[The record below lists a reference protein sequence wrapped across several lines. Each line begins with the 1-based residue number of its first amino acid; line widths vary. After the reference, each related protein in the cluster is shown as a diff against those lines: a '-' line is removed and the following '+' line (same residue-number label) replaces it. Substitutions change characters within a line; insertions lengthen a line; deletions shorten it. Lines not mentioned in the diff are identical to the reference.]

1 MVASKRVAV
10 ILSLTD
16 RFSSGFK
23 KFQEATSTTEKET
36 RRLQNRI
43 KRFGADAKSAF
54 ENFALGSVKAVG
66 AAGTALAALGVKT
79 GLSEALDLE
88 GYRQQLNTATKD
100 TQKASQ
106 IMQNAVK
113 LANKTPF
120 EAGELVEAAAKF
132 ESMGMSADKWLT
144 LTGDMAAATNKSF
157 DQATEALIDAQT
169 GELERLK
176 EFGITKAMIAD
187 QAEKMFTDQQIIN
200 NQGQIVNQEKF
211 NEALV
216 ALMKDK
222 YTGGMEAQ
230 ANTVRGA
237 WSTVTGVT
245 KSALAT
251 LVGMSFDG
259 SLRSGSA
266 LEAIKNKVQE
276 LGAVFEKWQQDGTL
290 DRFAKKFDETLQ
302 KIGNFAV
309 PVLQKVGSGFKW
321 VADNANWLLPVVAGV
336 WSAFKAY
343 TILNSA
349 VNGFKLLAA
358 GIGLVNGAL
367 RISPIF
373 VIAAVIGG
381 IIAILTA
388 LGVNWSSVFS
398 TIQSW
403 TQTAKDAFDK
413 FTNFIQSFSLPQWIA
428 NLANTYLPKIRD
440 GAQWALDKFKDLIG
454 WLKNVSLPSWVTT
467 LGSKISSGY
476 NALKSAVSGHATGT
490 TYFSG
495 GLTHINEGGRGETVV
510 LPSGTQII
518 PHDVAKKQPSAVA
531 GGGDIN
537 VTVQIQGNVIGNGEF
552 ANYVGKVVAKQIV
565 KVVKNR

>member
-1 MVASKRVAV
+1 MASKRVAV

-23 KFQEATSTTEKET
+23 KFQEATKTTEKET
-36 RRLQNRI
+36 RRLQNQI
-43 KRFGADAKSAF
+43 KRFGADAKNAF
-54 ENFALGSVKAVG
+54 TNFASSSVKAVG
-66 AAGTALAALGVKT
+66 AAGAALAGLGAKT

-106 IMQNAVK
+106 IMQYAVN

-120 EAGELVEAAAKF
+120 EAGELVEGAAKF
-132 ESMGMSADKWLT
+132 EAMGMSANKWLT
-144 LTGDMAAATNKSF
+144 RTGDMAAATNKGF

-211 NEALV
+211 NEALI
-216 ALMKDK
+216 ALMEDK
-222 YTGGMEAQ
+222 FSGGMEAQ
-230 ANTVRGA
+230 AETVRGA
-237 WSTVTGVT
+237 WSTVTGIT

-251 LVGMSFDG
+251 LVGMSSDG

-266 LEAIKNKVQE
+266 LDYIKNKVKE
-276 LGAVFEKWQQDGTL
+276 LGASFERWQQDGTL
-290 DRFAKKFDETLQ
+290 ERFAQRFDQTLQ
-302 KIGNFAV
+302 TIGNFAV
-309 PVLQKVGSGFKW
+309 PILQKVGSGFKF
-321 VADNANWLLPVVAGV
+321 VADNANWLLPIVAGV

-343 TILNSA
+343 SIINGA

-367 RISPIF
+367 TISPIF
-373 VIAAVIGG
+373 MIAATIGG
-381 IIAILTA
+381 IITLLTA
-388 LGVNWSSVFS
+388 LGVNWSSVFGVV
-398 TIQSW
+398 QSW
-403 TQTAKDAFDK
+403 TQKAKDKFDE
-413 FTNFIQSFSLPQWIA
+413 FSSFIHSFSVPSWISS
-428 NLANTYLPKIRD
+428 LADTYLPKIEN
-440 GAQWALDKFKDLIG
+440 GAQWALDKFQSLIG
-454 WLKNVSLPSWVTT
+454 WLNNVSLPSWVTS

-495 GLTHINEGGRGETVV
+495 GLTRINEGGRGETVV

-537 VTVQIQGNVIGNGEF
+537 VTVQIQGSVIGNGDF

>member
-1 MVASKRVAV
+1 MASKRVAV

-23 KFQEATSTTEKET
+23 KFQEATKTTEKET
-36 RRLQNRI
+36 RRLQNQI
-43 KRFGADAKSAF
+43 KRFGADAKNAF
-54 ENFALGSVKAVG
+54 TNFASSSVKAVG
-66 AAGTALAALGVKT
+66 AAGAALAGLGAKT

-106 IMQNAVK
+106 IMQYAVN

-120 EAGELVEAAAKF
+120 EAGELVEGAAKF
-132 ESMGMSADKWLT
+132 EAMGMSANKWLT
-144 LTGDMAAATNKSF
+144 RTGDMAAATNKGF

-211 NEALV
+211 NEALI
-216 ALMKDK
+216 ALMEDK
-222 YTGGMEAQ
+222 FSGGMEAQ
-230 ANTVRGA
+230 AETVRGA
-237 WSTVTGVT
+237 WSTVTGIT

-251 LVGMSFDG
+251 LVGMSSDG

-266 LEAIKNKVQE
+266 LDYIKNKVKE
-276 LGAVFEKWQQDGTL
+276 LGASFERWQQDGTL
-290 DRFAKKFDETLQ
+290 ERFAQRFDQTLQ
-302 KIGNFAV
+302 TIGNFAV
-309 PVLQKVGSGFKW
+309 PILQKVGSGFKF
-321 VADNANWLLPVVAGV
+321 VADNANWLLPIVAGV

-343 TILNSA
+343 SIINGA

-367 RISPIF
+367 TISPIF
-373 VIAAVIGG
+373 IIAATIGG
-381 IIAILTA
+381 IITLLTA
-388 LGVNWSSVFS
+388 LGVNWSSVFGVV
-398 TIQSW
+398 QSW
-403 TQTAKDAFDK
+403 TQKAKDKFDE
-413 FTNFIQSFSLPQWIA
+413 FSNFIHSFSVPSWIS
-428 NLANTYLPKIRD
+428 NLADTYLPKIEN
-440 GAQWALDKFKDLIG
+440 GAQWALDKFQSLIG
-454 WLKNVSLPSWVTT
+454 WLNNVSLPSWVTS

-476 NALKSAVSGHATGT
+476 NALKSSVSGHATGT
-490 TYFSG
+490 PYFSG
-495 GLTHINEGGRGETVV
+495 GPTRINEGGRGETVV

-518 PHDVAKKQPSAVA
+518 PHDVAIRQPSAAA

-537 VTVQIQGNVIGNGEF
+537 VTVHIQGNVIGNGEF

>member
-1 MVASKRVAV
+1 MASKRVAV

-23 KFQEATSTTEKET
+23 KFQEATRTTEKET
-36 RRLQNRI
+36 RRLQNQI
-43 KRFGADAKSAF
+43 KRFGADAKNAF
-54 ENFALGSVKAVG
+54 TNFASSSVKAVG
-66 AAGTALAALGVKT
+66 AAGAALAGLGAKT

-106 IMQNAVK
+106 IMQYAVN
-113 LANKTPF
+113 LVNKTPF
-120 EAGELVEAAAKF
+120 EAGELVEGAAKF
-132 ESMGMSADKWLT
+132 EAMGMSANKWLT
-144 LTGDMAAATNKSF
+144 RTGDMAAATNKGF

-176 EFGITKAMIAD
+176 EFGITKAMVAD

-211 NEALV
+211 NEALI
-216 ALMKDK
+216 ALMEDK
-222 YTGGMEAQ
+222 FSGGMEAQ
-230 ANTVRGA
+230 AETVRGA
-237 WSTVTGVT
+237 WSTVTGIT

-251 LVGMSFDG
+251 LVGMSSDG

-266 LEAIKNKVQE
+266 LDYIKNKVKE
-276 LGAVFEKWQQDGTL
+276 LGASFERWQQDGTL
-290 DRFAKKFDETLQ
+290 ERFAQRFDQTLQ
-302 KIGNFAV
+302 TIGNFAV
-309 PVLQKVGSGFKW
+309 PILQKVGSGFKF
-321 VADNANWLLPVVAGV
+321 VADNANWLLPIIAGV

-343 TILNSA
+343 SIINGA

-367 RISPIF
+367 TISPIF
-373 VIAAVIGG
+373 IIAATIGG
-381 IIAILTA
+381 IITLLTA
-388 LGVNWSSVFS
+388 LGVNWSSVFGVV
-398 TIQSW
+398 QSW
-403 TQTAKDAFDK
+403 TQKAKEKFDE
-413 FTNFIQSFSLPQWIA
+413 FSSFIHSFSVPSWVSS
-428 NLANTYLPKIRD
+428 LADTYLPKIEN
-440 GAQWALDKFKDLIG
+440 GAQWALDKFKSLIG
-454 WLKNVSLPSWVTT
+454 WLNNVSLPSWVTS

-476 NALKSAVSGHATGT
+476 NALKSSVSGHATGT
-490 TYFSG
+490 PYFSG
-495 GLTHINEGGRGETVV
+495 GPTRINEGGRGETVV

-518 PHDVAKKQPSAVA
+518 PHDVAIRQTSAAA

-537 VTVQIQGNVIGNGEF
+537 VTVQIQGNVIGNGDF